1 MKTSNGGTST
11 ALPWAGERKLV
22 LGALFLAASCG
33 AVIACGGGSSAPAPA
48 KVAAGGAKEQSK
60 WPADDRS
67 LCEWKNTPELE
78 VSETAGPGA
87 IKPNVRRVYKDIGE
101 GENRHKVLVCRE
113 IDTNLDGIK
122 DVVRTFNAKG
132 EATKE
137 NADSNFDG
145 KLDIWA
151 TYVNGR
157 MSEED
162 IDTNFDGAA
171 DVWKYYVDG
180 KLSRIKRDRN
190 FDGKP
195 DVWEIYQQRSP
206 RAHGARRHVR
216 RPRRSLGP
224 RRVGPGGVPAA
235 AAGGGRRRSD
245 LGRRRSEPRRLAGRG
260 DRSGRGDE
268 VGGPGARAGW
278 PSRDSR
284 RFWRAAVL
292 RRVAPPSG

>member
-1 MKTSNGGTST
+1 MKTSNDGSFT
-11 ALPWAGERKLV
+11 AVSWAAERKLL

-33 AVIACGGGSSAPAPA
+33 AVIACGGGSTAPAPA

-60 WPADDRS
+60 WPADDHT
-67 LCEWKNTPELE
+67 LCEWKGHPELE

-101 GENRHKVLVCRE
+101 GDNRHKVLICRE
-113 IDTNLDGIK
+113 IDTNLDGLK

-195 DVWEIYQQRSP
+195 DVWEIFNNGHIERMGLDDSFDGHVDRWDRDESAQAEYQQRQQVGGDAGATSAAGDAGASP
-206 RAHGARRHVR
+206 SSAG
-216 RPRRSLGP
+216 
-224 RRVGPGGVPAA
+224 AA
-235 AAGGGRRRSD
+235 AAAD
-245 LGRRRSEPRRLAGRG
+245 AGTK
-260 DRSGRGDE
+260 
-268 VGGPGARAGW
+268 
-278 PSRDSR
+278 
-284 RFWRAAVL
+284 
-292 RRVAPPSG
+292 

>member
-1 MKTSNGGTST
+1 MKTSV
-11 ALPWAGERKLV
+11 V
-22 LGALFLAASCG
+22 LGGLFLAACG
-33 AVIACGGGSSAPAPA
+33 VVVACGESSPAPA

-67 LCEWKNTPELE
+67 LCEWKNHPELE

-101 GENRHKVLVCRE
+101 GDNRHKVLVCRE
-113 IDTNLDGIK
+113 IDTNLDGVK

-151 TYVNGR
+151 IYVNGR

-162 IDTNFDGAA
+162 LDTNFDGAA

-180 KLSRIKRDRN
+180 RLSRIKRDRN

-195 DVWEIYQQRSP
+195 DVWEIFNNGHLERMGLDDSYDGHVDRWDRDESAQAEDQQQQQQ
-206 RAHGARRHVR
+206 
-216 RPRRSLGP
+216 
-224 RRVGPGGVPAA
+224 
-235 AAGGGRRRSD
+235 
-245 LGRRRSEPRRLAGRG
+245 LAGDAGATPLTPGTGATTG
-260 DRSGRGDE
+260 D
-268 VGGPGARAGW
+268 AGKK
-278 PSRDSR
+278 
-284 RFWRAAVL
+284 
-292 RRVAPPSG
+292 